1 MSKFTQNLWSDL
13 MQEHGPAIANTS
25 RPAPGRA
32 RRPRIIAGSTLALA
46 GVGTAL
52 TLALSGT
59 SALPALAVTRQ
70 PNGSV
75 LVKVN
80 VAESTQP
87 WVLSADQ
94 KLAAM
99 GIDEQIMVQTAP
111 GAATVSGPVSCTPL
125 GGANTPAGP
134 PVKVLLGT
142 NGTQVIPSG
151 NTGAGTVHLKSCV
164 YYKTVTQSGA
174 DNTGTGNTGTGTKA
188 P

>member
-1 MSKFTQNLWSDL
+1 
-13 MQEHGPAIANTS
+13 
-25 RPAPGRA
+25 
-32 RRPRIIAGSTLALA
+32 
-46 GVGTAL
+46 
-52 TLALSGT
+52 
-59 SALPALAVTRQ
+59 LAVTLQ
-70 PNGSV
+70 HDGSV
-75 LVKVN
+75 LVTVN
-80 VAESTQP
+80 VSESTQP

-151 NTGAGTVHLKSCV
+151 NTGAGTVHLRSCV
-164 YYKTVTQSGA
+164 YYKSVTQSGS
-174 DNTGTGNTGTGTKA
+174 GNTGSG
-188 P
+188 